1 VAQALDS
8 GSTSSSVVACLDQI
22 YQLLPEFR
30 QIRAWDL
37 GMKNILLSD

>member
-1 VAQALDS
+1 M
-8 GSTSSSVVACLDQI
+8 ACLDQI
-22 YQLLPEFR
+22 DQLLPEFR